1 MSRIRNFIILLV
13 IIAAALAGG
22 IKGLLYYYTNKAA
35 KDIQN
40 TLPPGMFSYGS
51 ISTPLDGKVSIND
64 INIAFAGEII
74 KIKKVALHSNNILDP
89 IQLMIK
95 NWGNTIPK
103 ELGVN
108 IQGINISTSTLFS
121 NRSLLGNK
129 TKIELDIP
137 CGKIK
142 SLGFAEYVEMGYH
155 NFISDLSL
163 SYKIVSSTRIKVD
176 VSLDAKNIIEGQ
188 VSYYGELANPLAN
201 STLDKS
207 AKKIIPEFEVQIF
220 NYPLRR
226 KLYNYCASKEN
237 KPLDEYIKTVV
248 PYPKELVDQET
259 VNYFQMVLN
268 DETISAL
275 DDYDKDPKDLYF
287 ALHPKALIS
296 FDELKKMSESV
307 VLDLLRP
314 ELRVNGK
321 NVLIRF
327 NWTNKEQ
334 LTANKKPTK
343 LAAPVIISS
352 ERFLVPFEQLNNK
365 AFNKDIEVLTA
376 SGVVYKGA
384 FKRVEGNLLFMNIQT
399 DNGFSEIKLQKSV
412 VRRVFVLNPF

>member
-259 VNYFQMVLN
+259 VNNFQMVLN

>member
-1 MSRIRNFIILLV
+1 MSRIRNFTILLV
-13 IIAAALAGG
+13 IIASALAGG

-188 VSYYGELANPLAN
+188 VSYYGELAN

-207 AKKIIPEFEVQIF
+207 AKKIIPEFELQIF

-248 PYPKELVDQET
+248 PYPKELVDQKT

-268 DETISAL
+268 DETIVAL

>member
-95 NWGNTIPK
+95 NWRNTIPK

-268 DETISAL
+268 DETIAAL
-275 DDYDKDPKDLYF
+275 DDYDKDPKDFYF
-287 ALHPKALIS
+287 ALHPKGLIS

>member
-268 DETISAL
+268 DETIAAL
-275 DDYDKDPKDLYF
+275 DDYDKDPKDFYF
-287 ALHPKALIS
+287 ALHPKGLIS

>member
-268 DETISAL
+268 DETIAAL

>member
-248 PYPKELVDQET
+248 PYPKELADQET

-268 DETISAL
+268 DETIAAL

>member
-287 ALHPKALIS
+287 ALHPKGLIS

>member
-1 MSRIRNFIILLV
+1 
-13 IIAAALAGG
+13 
-22 IKGLLYYYTNKAA
+22 
-35 KDIQN
+35 
-40 TLPPGMFSYGS
+40 MFSYGS

-188 VSYYGELANPLAN
+188 VSYYGELAN

-207 AKKIIPEFEVQIF
+207 AKKIIPEFELQIF

-248 PYPKELVDQET
+248 PYPKELVDQKT

-268 DETISAL
+268 DETIVAL

>member
-13 IIAAALAGG
+13 IIASALAGG

-95 NWGNTIPK
+95 NRGNTIPK

-108 IQGINISTSTLFS
+108 IQGINISTSTLLS
-121 NRSLLGNK
+121 HRSLLGNK
-129 TKIELDIP
+129 TKTELNIP
-137 CGKIK
+137 CGTIK

-155 NFISDLSL
+155 NFIFDLSL
-163 SYKIVSSTRIKVD
+163 SYKKVSSTRIKVD
-176 VSLDAKNIIEGQ
+176 LSIDAKNIIEGQ
-188 VSYYGELANPLAN
+188 ISYYGELAN
-201 STLDKS
+201 STLDES
-207 AKKIIPEFEVQIF
+207 DKKIIPEFELQIF

-237 KPLDEYIKTVV
+237 KPLDEYIKTLV
-248 PYPKELVDQET
+248 PYPKELVDQKT

-268 DETISAL
+268 DETIVAL

-352 ERFLVPFEQLNNK
+352 ERFLVPFEQLNNN

>member
-13 IIAAALAGG
+13 IIASALAGG

-108 IQGINISTSTLFS
+108 IQGINISTSTLLS
-121 NRSLLGNK
+121 HRSLLGNK
-129 TKIELDIP
+129 TKIELNIP
-137 CGKIK
+137 CGTIK

-155 NFISDLSL
+155 NFIFDLSL
-163 SYKIVSSTRIKVD
+163 SYKRVSSTRIKVD

-188 VSYYGELANPLAN
+188 VSYYGELAN
-201 STLDKS
+201 STLDES
-207 AKKIIPEFEVQIF
+207 DKKIIPEFELQIF

-248 PYPKELVDQET
+248 PYPKELVDQKT

-268 DETISAL
+268 DETIVAL

>member
-13 IIAAALAGG
+13 IIASALAGG

-108 IQGINISTSTLFS
+108 IQGINISTSTLLS
-121 NRSLLGNK
+121 HRSLLGNK
-129 TKIELDIP
+129 TKIELNIP
-137 CGKIK
+137 CGTIK

-155 NFISDLSL
+155 NFIFDLSL
-163 SYKIVSSTRIKVD
+163 SYKRVSSTRIKVD
-176 VSLDAKNIIEGQ
+176 VSIDAKNIIEGQ
-188 VSYYGELANPLAN
+188 ISYYGELAN
-201 STLDKS
+201 STLDES
-207 AKKIIPEFEVQIF
+207 DKKIIPEFELQIF

-237 KPLDEYIKTVV
+237 KPLDEYIKTLV
-248 PYPKELVDQET
+248 PYPKELVDQKT

-268 DETISAL
+268 DETIVAL

-352 ERFLVPFEQLNNK
+352 ERFLVPFEQLNNN

>member
-40 TLPPGMFSYGS
+40 TLPHGMFSYGS

-268 DETISAL
+268 DETIAAL

>member
-1 MSRIRNFIILLV
+1 MSRIRNFTILLV
-13 IIAAALAGG
+13 IIASALAGG

-176 VSLDAKNIIEGQ
+176 VSLDAKNII
-188 VSYYGELANPLAN
+188 SYYGELAN

-207 AKKIIPEFEVQIF
+207 AKKIIPEFELQIF

-248 PYPKELVDQET
+248 PYPKELVDQKT

-268 DETISAL
+268 DETIVAL

>member
-13 IIAAALAGG
+13 IIASALAGG

-121 NRSLLGNK
+121 HRSLLGNK

-155 NFISDLSL
+155 NFIFDLSL
-163 SYKIVSSTRIKVD
+163 SYKKVSSTRIKVD

-188 VSYYGELANPLAN
+188 VSYYGELAN
-201 STLDKS
+201 STLDES

-248 PYPKELVDQET
+248 PYPKELVDQKT

-268 DETISAL
+268 DETIVAL

>member
-176 VSLDAKNIIEGQ
+176 VSIDAKNIIEGQ

-259 VNYFQMVLN
+259 VTYFQMVLN

-334 LTANKKPTK
+334 LTVNKKPTK

>member
-103 ELGVN
+103 EVGVN

-268 DETISAL
+268 DETIAAL

>member
-1 MSRIRNFIILLV
+1 MSRIRNFIILFV
-13 IIAAALAGG
+13 IIASALAGG

-121 NRSLLGNK
+121 HRSLLGNK

-155 NFISDLSL
+155 NFIFDLSL
-163 SYKIVSSTRIKVD
+163 SYKKVSSTRIKVD

-188 VSYYGELANPLAN
+188 VSYYGELAN
-201 STLDKS
+201 STLDES

-248 PYPKELVDQET
+248 PYPKELVDQKT

-268 DETISAL
+268 DETIVAL